1 MINDLMLCANAS
13 KIPNNQTQ
21 GQGWVNNAKFIGRSP
36 PPTATQMF

>member
-21 GQGWVNNAKFIGRSP
+21 GQGWVNNEFMGRSP
-36 PPTATQMF
+36 PAAATQMF

>member
-21 GQGWVNNAKFIGRSP
+21 GQGWVNNEFMGRSP
-36 PPTATQMF
+36 PPPATQIF